1 MNFFRVEDLEA
12 TEVLPGIRLRSVS
25 LENLMMTFVEYREG
39 AEVPLHHH
47 RYEQITYVLE
57 GFVEVC
63 VGKDRRV
70 LGPGEGV
77 RIPAKTDH
85 SSRPIEGPARALD
98 AWTPVPKSLKLEDL
112 ATLGQHVPIEG
123 EQPR

>member
-1 MNFFRVEDLEA
+1 MSFFRVEDLEVA
-12 TEVLPGIRLRSVS
+12 EVLPGVRLRSVG
-25 LENLMMTFVEYREG
+25 LENLMVTFVEYREG
-39 AEVPLHHH
+39 AEIPLHHH

-63 VGKDRRV
+63 VGKERRV
-70 LGPGEGV
+70 LRPGEGV
-77 RIPAKTDH
+77 RIPAKMEH

-112 ATLGQHVPIEG
+112 VTLGHYVPIEG
-123 EQPR
+123 EQTR